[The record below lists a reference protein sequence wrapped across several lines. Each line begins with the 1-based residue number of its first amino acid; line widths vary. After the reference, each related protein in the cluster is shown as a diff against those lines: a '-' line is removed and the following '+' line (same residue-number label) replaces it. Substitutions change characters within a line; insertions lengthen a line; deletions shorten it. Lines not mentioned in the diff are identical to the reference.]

1 MIQFKDDLNVLYS
14 VSLDQVSHA
23 IQTGLDN
30 GKVRVSIHMENG
42 QAVCAVVSNETS
54 EYLRNTFKNEV
65 FKLADDISHPN
76 ACLN

>member
-30 GKVRVSIHMENG
+30 GKVRISIHMENG

-54 EYLRNTFKNEV
+54 EYLRNV
-65 FKLADDISHPN
+65 FKDAFADSMQEAPIPH
-76 ACLN
+76 AFFK

>member
-14 VSLDQVSHA
+14 VSLEQVSHA